1 MIIDDFEMNASF
13 QNLRTN
19 LATHKKLTFKRAYSN
34 WRNVLTER
42 IINIFEWSNLPMP
55 QKEIEILLHY
65 IGFCGFTRFRKSKE
79 LGVVYGS
86 MSGVTNYPDIFTT
99 FTYATPLESGMRKID
114 TNLIVINN
122 NQLRM
127 PTYQMVETYAT
138 LLAHTDLS
146 LQAIL
151 INSRATGLVR
161 ARTQQQV
168 DDIANWYNSL
178 ANGKTLAILDSDD
191 LNTLMNDEGIKVF
204 SMSYPSSM
212 TIDSYYQIRENLL
225 KSFYSEIGIN
235 SNRDKRERVVQAELD
250 TNLNRILFN
259 IDDMLKSREDA
270 CEQINKI
277 FNTNISVKLNREIIE
292 QVEIE
297 PKQIVDAI
305 QSHAAKE
312 GDLDGTKK
320 TDKS

>member
-1 MIIDDFEMNASF
+1 MILDNFEHI
-13 QNLRTN
+13 QKDLVTK
-19 LATHKKLTFKRAYSN
+19 KKLTFKKAFTN

-42 IINIFEWSNLPMP
+42 IINIFEWENLPMP
-55 QKEIEILLHY
+55 QREIEVLLHFV
-65 IGFCGFTRFRKSKE
+65 GFCGFTRFRKSKE
-79 LGVVYGS
+79 LGCVYGS
-86 MSGVTNYPDIFTT
+86 MSGVTNYPDIFTD

-114 TNLIVINN
+114 QNIVIINN

-127 PTYQMVETYAT
+127 PTYEMVETYAT
-138 LLAHTDLS
+138 LLAHADLS

-168 DDIANWYNSL
+168 DDVNKWYNSL
-178 ANGKTLAILDSDD
+178 ANGKTLAVLDGDD
-191 LNTLMNDEGIKVF
+191 LNALMSDEGIKVF

-259 IDDMLKSREDA
+259 IDDMLKCREDA
-270 CEQINKI
+270 CKEINKM

-297 PKQIVDAI
+297 PKQIVDATE
-305 QSHAAKE
+305 SHAAKE
-312 GDLDGTKK
+312 GDINAKEN
-320 TDKS
+320 

>member
-1 MIIDDFEMNASF
+1 MIIDDFEHINKD
-13 QNLRTN
+13 LVTK
-19 LATHKKLTFKRAYSN
+19 KKLTFKKAYLN

-42 IINIFEWSNLPMP
+42 IINIFEWKDLPMP

-65 IGFCGFTRFRKSKE
+65 VGYCGFTKFKKSKE

-86 MSGVTNYPDIFTT
+86 MTGVTNYPDMFTR
-99 FTYATPLESGMRKID
+99 FTYATPLESGIKTID
-114 TNLIVINN
+114 KDIIVINN

-127 PTYQMVETYAT
+127 PTDSMVQTYAT
-138 LLAHTDLS
+138 LLAHADLS

-151 INSRATGLVR
+151 INSRATGLVK

-259 IDDMLKSREDA
+259 IDDMLKCREDA
-270 CEQINKI
+270 CKDINKI
-277 FNTNISVKLNREIIE
+277 FGTNISVKLNREIIE

-297 PKQIVDAI
+297 PKQIVDAT
-305 QSHAAKE
+305 QSHSAKE
-312 GDLDGTKK
+312 GDINAAN
-320 TDKS
+320 S

>member
-1 MIIDDFEMNASF
+1 MIIDNFDHI
-13 QNLRTN
+13 QKDLVTKR
-19 LATHKKLTFKRAYSN
+19 KLTFKKAYLN

-42 IINIFEWSNLPMP
+42 IINIFEWNELPMP
-55 QKEIEILLHY
+55 QKEIEMLLHFV
-65 IGFCGFTRFRKSKE
+65 GFCGFTKFKKSKE

-86 MSGVTNYPDIFTT
+86 MSGVTNYPDEFTT
-99 FTYATPLESGMRKID
+99 FTYATPLESGMKKIHKD
-114 TNLIVINN
+114 LVVINN

-127 PTYQMVETYAT
+127 PTDSMVQTYAT
-138 LLAHTDLS
+138 LLAHADLS

-151 INSRATGLVR
+151 INSRATGLVK

-191 LNTLMNDEGIKVF
+191 LNTLMNDDGIKVF

-259 IDDMLKSREDA
+259 IDDMLKCREDA
-270 CEQINKI
+270 CEEINKM
-277 FNTNISVKLNREIIE
+277 FGTNISVKLNREIIE

-297 PKQIVDAI
+297 PKQIVDATE
-305 QSHAAKE
+305 SHSAKA
-312 GDLDGTKK
+312 GDIDGTNN
-320 TDKS
+320 

>member
-1 MIIDDFEMNASF
+1 MILDNFEHI
-13 QNLRTN
+13 QKDLVTK
-19 LATHKKLTFKRAYSN
+19 KKLTFKKAFTN

-42 IINIFEWSNLPMP
+42 IINIFEWENLPMP
-55 QKEIEILLHY
+55 QREIEILLHFV
-65 IGFCGFTRFRKSKE
+65 GFCGFTRFRKSKE
-79 LGVVYGS
+79 LGCVYGS
-86 MSGVTNYPDIFTT
+86 MSGVTNYPDIFTD
-99 FTYATPLESGMRKID
+99 FTYSTPLESGMRKID
-114 TNLIVINN
+114 KNIVIINN

-127 PTYQMVETYAT
+127 PTYEMVETYAT
-138 LLAHTDLS
+138 LLAHADLS

-168 DDIANWYNSL
+168 DDINKWYNSL
-178 ANGKTLAILDSDD
+178 ANGKTLAVLDGDD
-191 LNTLMNDEGIKVF
+191 LNALMSDEGIKVF

-259 IDDMLKSREDA
+259 IDDMLKCREDA
-270 CEQINKI
+270 CKEINKM

-297 PKQIVDAI
+297 PKQIVDATE
-305 QSHAAKE
+305 SHTAKE
-312 GDLDGTKK
+312 GDINAKEN
-320 TDKS
+320 

>member
-1 MIIDDFEMNASF
+1 MVIDNFDHI
-13 QNLRTN
+13 QKDLVTKR
-19 LATHKKLTFKRAYSN
+19 KLTFKKAYLN

-42 IINIFEWSNLPMP
+42 IINIFEWKGLPMP
-55 QKEIEILLHY
+55 QKEVEILLHFQ
-65 IGFCGFTRFRKSKE
+65 GFCGFTKFKKSKE

-86 MSGVTNYPDIFTT
+86 MSGVTNYPDEFTT
-99 FTYATPLESGMRKID
+99 FTYATPLESGMKKIHKD
-114 TNLIVINN
+114 LVVINN

-127 PTYQMVETYAT
+127 PLDSMVVTYAT
-138 LLAHTDLS
+138 LLAHADLS

-151 INSRATGLVR
+151 INSRATGLVK

-191 LNTLMNDEGIKVF
+191 LNALMNDDGIKVF

-259 IDDMLKSREDA
+259 IDDMLKCREDA
-270 CEQINKI
+270 CEEINKI
-277 FNTNISVKLNREIIE
+277 FGTNISVKLNREIIE

-297 PKQIVDAI
+297 PKQIIDATE
-305 QSHAAKE
+305 SHSAKE
-312 GDLDGTKK
+312 SDISADNS
-320 TDKS
+320 KS

>member
-1 MIIDDFEMNASF
+1 MILDNFEHI
-13 QNLRTN
+13 QKDLVTK
-19 LATHKKLTFKRAYSN
+19 KKLTFKKAFTN

-42 IINIFEWSNLPMP
+42 IINIFEWENLPMP
-55 QKEIEILLHY
+55 QREIEVLLHFV
-65 IGFCGFTRFRKSKE
+65 GFCGFTRFRKSKE
-79 LGVVYGS
+79 LGCVYGS
-86 MSGVTNYPDIFTT
+86 MSGVTNYPDIFTD
-99 FTYATPLESGMRKID
+99 FTYSTPLESGMRKI
-114 TNLIVINN
+114 NKNIVIINN

-127 PTYQMVETYAT
+127 PTYEMVETYAT
-138 LLAHTDLS
+138 LLAHADLS

-168 DDIANWYNSL
+168 DDINKWYNSL
-178 ANGKTLAILDSDD
+178 ANGKTLAVLDDDD
-191 LNTLMNDEGIKVF
+191 LNALMSDEGIKVF

-259 IDDMLKSREDA
+259 IDDMLKCREDA
-270 CEQINKI
+270 CKEINKM
-277 FNTNISVKLNREIIE
+277 FNTNTSVKLNREIIE

-297 PKQIVDAI
+297 PKQIVDATE
-305 QSHAAKE
+305 SHTAKE
-312 GDLDGTKK
+312 GDINAKEN
-320 TDKS
+320 

>member
-1 MIIDDFEMNASF
+1 MVIDNFE
-13 QNLRTN
+13 NLRQDLVTK
-19 LATHKKLTFKRAYSN
+19 KKLTFKRAYIN

-42 IINIFEWSNLPMP
+42 VINIFEWKDLPMP

-65 IGFCGFTRFRKSKE
+65 VGFCGFLRFKKSRE

-86 MSGVTNYPDIFTT
+86 MSGVTNYPDMFTKY
-99 FTYATPLESGMRKID
+99 TYATPLESGIRKID
-114 TNLIVINN
+114 TDIVVIDN

-127 PTYQMVETYAT
+127 PLDSMVQTYAT
-138 LLAHTDLS
+138 LLAHADLS

-151 INSRATGLVR
+151 INSRATGLVK
-161 ARTQQQV
+161 ARSQQQV

-178 ANGKTLAILDSDD
+178 ANGKTLAILDNDD
-191 LNTLMNDEGIKVF
+191 LNALMNDEGIKVF

-259 IDDMLKSREDA
+259 IDDMLKCREDA
-270 CEQINKI
+270 CDKINKM
-277 FNTNISVKLNREIIE
+277 FGTNISVKLNREIIE

-297 PKQIVDAI
+297 PKQIVDAT
-305 QSHAAKE
+305 QSHSAKE
-312 GDLDGTKK
+312 GDI
-320 TDKS
+320 SASNS

>member
-1 MIIDDFEMNASF
+1 MILDNFEHI
-13 QNLRTN
+13 QKDLVTK
-19 LATHKKLTFKRAYSN
+19 KKLTFKKAFTN

-42 IINIFEWSNLPMP
+42 IINIFEWENLPMP
-55 QKEIEILLHY
+55 QREIEVLLHFV
-65 IGFCGFTRFRKSKE
+65 GFCGFTSFRKSKE
-79 LGVVYGS
+79 LGCVYGS
-86 MSGVTNYPDIFTT
+86 MSGVTNYPDIFTD
-99 FTYATPLESGMRKID
+99 FTYSTPLESGMRKIGK
-114 TNLIVINN
+114 NIVIINN

-127 PTYQMVETYAT
+127 PTYEMVETYAT
-138 LLAHTDLS
+138 LLAHADLS

-168 DDIANWYNSL
+168 DDINKWYNSL
-178 ANGKTLAILDSDD
+178 ANGKTLAVLDGDD
-191 LNTLMNDEGIKVF
+191 LNALMSDEGIKVF

-259 IDDMLKSREDA
+259 IDDMLKCREDA
-270 CEQINKI
+270 CKEINKM

-297 PKQIVDAI
+297 PKQIVDATEA
-305 QSHAAKE
+305 HTAKE
-312 GDLDGTKK
+312 GDINAKEN
-320 TDKS
+320 

>member
-1 MIIDDFEMNASF
+1 MIIDDFENVRKD
-13 QNLRTN
+13 LV
-19 LATHKKLTFKRAYSN
+19 THKKLSFKRAYTN

-55 QKEIEILLHY
+55 QREIEILLHY
-65 IGFCGFTRFRKSKE
+65 VGFCGFTRFRKSKE

-114 TNLIVINN
+114 EDLIIINN

-259 IDDMLKSREDA
+259 IDDMLKCREDA
-270 CEQINKI
+270 CESINKI
-277 FNTNISVKLNREIIE
+277 FKTNISVKLNREIVEQIE
-292 QVEIE
+292 IKPEPNSKGDESSDPKEI
-297 PKQIVDAI
+297 D
-305 QSHAAKE
+305 
-312 GDLDGTKK
+312 
-320 TDKS
+320 

>member
-1 MIIDDFEMNASF
+1 MILDNFEHI
-13 QNLRTN
+13 QKDLVTK
-19 LATHKKLTFKRAYSN
+19 KKLTFKKAFTN

-42 IINIFEWSNLPMP
+42 IINIFEWGNLPMP
-55 QKEIEILLHY
+55 QREIEVLLHFV
-65 IGFCGFTRFRKSKE
+65 GFCGFTRFRKSKE
-79 LGVVYGS
+79 LGCVYGS
-86 MSGVTNYPDIFTT
+86 MSGVTNYPDIFTD
-99 FTYATPLESGMRKID
+99 FTYSTPLESGMRKI
-114 TNLIVINN
+114 NKNIVIINN

-127 PTYQMVETYAT
+127 PTYEMVETYAT
-138 LLAHTDLS
+138 LLAHADLS

-168 DDIANWYNSL
+168 DDINKWYNSL
-178 ANGKTLAILDSDD
+178 ANGKTLAVLDEDD
-191 LNTLMNDEGIKVF
+191 LNALMSDEGIKVF

-259 IDDMLKSREDA
+259 IDDMLKCREDA
-270 CEQINKI
+270 CKEINKI

-297 PKQIVDAI
+297 PKQIVDATE
-305 QSHAAKE
+305 SHTAKE
-312 GDLDGTKK
+312 GDINAKEN
-320 TDKS
+320 